1 MNFQHPLNSKQPNVG
16 TTIFAVMTGLANQH
30 GAVNL
35 AQGFPNVEVDPALI
49 SLVDKHSREG
59 KNQYAPMPGLPIL
72 KEKIAAKIEELYGA
86 KYHPINEILIT
97 AGATQAI
104 YASVSAI
111 VFPGDEV
118 IVIEP
123 AYDCYEPAIKLNGG
137 VPVRTQLTK
146 EFKVDWSD
154 IKSKISAKTRAIM
167 INTPHNPTGSILR
180 AEDLQTLE
188 KIVKDTNIIII
199 SDEVYEHLVFDGERH
214 ESVCRYPALAERSIV
229 MYSFGK
235 TYHVTGWRMGYCV
248 APENIMKEIV
258 KCHQFQT
265 YCIHTPSQYAIAD
278 YLDNKEKYLELN
290 NFFQQKRDY
299 FLSLVKQTKFKV
311 LPCEGTYFQLLSYA
325 HLSDENDREYANRLT
340 IDYKIAS
347 IPISVFYHNFRDD
360 KILRF
365 CFAKTNETLDKG
377 VEGLMKVK

>member
-1 MNFQHPLNSKQPNVG
+1 MNYTHSLQSKQPNVG

-35 AQGFPNVEVDPALI
+35 AQGFPNFDVDPAYI

-59 KNQYAPMPGLPIL
+59 KNQYAPMPGLPVL
-72 KEKIAAKIEELYGA
+72 REKIAAKIEELYGA
-86 KYHPINEILIT
+86 KYHPMNEVLIT

-104 YASVSAI
+104 YAALSAI

-123 AYDCYEPAIKLNGG
+123 AYDCYEPGIKLNGG

-146 EFKVDWSD
+146 DFKVNWEDV
-154 IKSKISAKTRAIM
+154 KQKISFKTRAIM
-167 INTPHNPTGSILR
+167 INTPHNPTGSVLLK
-180 AEDLQTLE
+180 EDMIALE
-188 KIVKDTNIIII
+188 KLVRDTNIIII
-199 SDEVYEHLVFDGERH
+199 SDEVYEHLIFDGEQH
-214 ESVCRYPALAERSIV
+214 QSVCRYPALADRSIV

-235 TYHVTGWRMGYCV
+235 TYHVTGWRLGYCV
-248 APENIMKEIV
+248 APESIMKEIV
-258 KCHQFQT
+258 KCHQFQS
-265 YCIHTPSQYAIAD
+265 YCIHTPVQYAVTD
-278 YLDNKEKYLELN
+278 YMDNKEKYLELN
-290 NFFQQKRDY
+290 SFFQQKRDY
-299 FLSLVKQTKFKV
+299 FLSLVKQTKFKA
-311 LPCEGTYFQLLSYA
+311 LPCAGTYFQLLSFA
-325 HLSDENDREYANRLT
+325 HLSDESDREYANRLT

-365 CFAKTNETLDKG
+365 CFAKTDETLEKG
-377 VEGLMKVK
+377 VEGLIKVK

>member
-1 MNFQHPLNSKQPNVG
+1 MNFQHTLQSKQPNVG

-35 AQGFPNVEVDPALI
+35 AQGFPNFDVDPALI
-49 SLVDKHSREG
+49 ALVDKHSREG

-72 KEKIAAKIEELYGA
+72 KEKIATKIETLYGA
-86 KYHPINEILIT
+86 KYHPINEILVT

-104 YASVSAI
+104 YAAVSAI

-118 IVIEP
+118 IVVEP

-137 VPVRTQLTK
+137 IPVRTQLNQ
-146 EFKVDWSD
+146 EFKVDWHD
-154 IKSKISAKTRAIM
+154 IKSKISSRTRAIM

-180 AEDLQTLE
+180 KEDLLALE
-188 KIVKDTNIIII
+188 QLVKDTNIIII
-199 SDEVYEHLVFDGERH
+199 SDEVYEHLIFDGEQH
-214 ESVCRYPALAERSIV
+214 ESVCRYPSLAERSIV

-290 NFFQQKRDY
+290 NLFQQKRDY
-299 FLSLVKQTKFKV
+299 FLSLIKETKFKP
-311 LPCEGTYFQLLSYA
+311 LPCSGTYFQLLSYA
-325 HLSDENDREYANRLT
+325 HLTDEGDREYANRLT

-365 CFAKTNETLDKG
+365 CFAKTNETLEKG

>member
-1 MNFQHPLNSKQPNVG
+1 MNFNYPLSSKQPNVG

-35 AQGFPNVEVDPALI
+35 AQGFPNIDVDPKLI

-137 VPVRTQLTK
+137 VPVRTQLTID
-146 EFKVDWSD
+146 FKVDWQD
-154 IKSKISAKTRAIM
+154 VKSKITSKTRAIM

-180 AEDLQTLE
+180 TNDLQTLE

-214 ESVCRYPALAERSIV
+214 ESVCRYPRLAERSIV

-235 TYHVTGWRMGYCV
+235 TYHVTGWRLGYCV

-265 YCIHTPSQYAIAD
+265 YCIHTPVQYATAD
-278 YLDNKEKYLELN
+278 YMDNKEKYLELN
-290 NFFQQKRDY
+290 DFFQQKRDY
-299 FLSLVKQTKFKV
+299 FLSLVKQTNFKP

-325 HLSDENDREYANRLT
+325 HLSEEGDRDFAHRLT
-340 IDYKIAS
+340 VDYKIAS

-365 CFAKTNETLDKG
+365 CFAKTNETLEKG
-377 VEGLMKVK
+377 VEGLIKVK

>member
-1 MNFQHPLNSKQPNVG
+1 MNFNYPLSSKQPNVG

-35 AQGFPNVEVDPALI
+35 AQGFPNIDVDSKLI

-137 VPVRTQLTK
+137 VPVRTQLTID
-146 EFKVDWSD
+146 FKVDWQD
-154 IKSKISAKTRAIM
+154 VKSKITSKTRAIM

-180 AEDLQTLE
+180 ANDLQTLE

-214 ESVCRYPALAERSIV
+214 ESVCRYPRLAERSIV

-235 TYHVTGWRMGYCV
+235 TYHVTGWRLGYCV

-265 YCIHTPSQYAIAD
+265 YCIHTPVQYGTAD
-278 YLDNKEKYLELN
+278 YMDNKEKYLELN
-290 NFFQQKRDY
+290 DFFQQKRDY
-299 FLSLVKQTKFKV
+299 FLSLVKQTNFKP

-325 HLSDENDREYANRLT
+325 HLSEEGDRDFAHRLT
-340 IDYKIAS
+340 VDYKIAS

-365 CFAKTNETLDKG
+365 CFAKTNETLEKG
-377 VEGLMKVK
+377 VEGLIKVK

>member
-1 MNFQHPLNSKQPNVG
+1 MNFQYPLNSKQPNVG

-59 KNQYAPMPGLPIL
+59 KNQYAPMQGLPVL

-86 KYHPINEILIT
+86 KYHPITEILIT

-118 IVIEP
+118 IVVEP

-137 VPVRTQLTK
+137 IAVRTQLTK
-146 EFKVDWSD
+146 EFKVDWAD
-154 IKSKISAKTRAIM
+154 IKNKISTKTRAIM

-188 KIVKDTNIIII
+188 KIVHNTNIIII

-265 YCIHTPSQYAIAD
+265 YCIHTPAQYAIAD
-278 YLDNKEKYLELN
+278 YLDNKDKYLELN
-290 NFFQQKRDY
+290 DFFQQKRDY
-299 FLSLVKQTKFKV
+299 FLSLVKQTKFKA

-325 HLSDENDREYANRLT
+325 HISDENDREYANRLT

-365 CFAKTNETLDKG
+365 CFAKTNDTLEKG

>member
-104 YASVSAI
+104 YAAVSAI

-137 VPVRTQLTK
+137 VAVRTQLTQ

-258 KCHQFQT
+258 KRHQFQT

-299 FLSLVKQTKFKV
+299 FLSLVKQTKFIV

-365 CFAKTNETLDKG
+365 CFAKTNETLEKG

>member
-1 MNFQHPLNSKQPNVG
+1 MNFQYPLNSKQPNVG

-146 EFKVDWSD
+146 EFKVDWLD
-154 IKSKISAKTRAIM
+154 IKSKINAQTRAIM

-188 KIVKDTNIIII
+188 KIVHNTNIIII
-199 SDEVYEHLVFDGERH
+199 SDEVYEHLVFDGDRH
-214 ESVCRYPALAERSIV
+214 ESVCRYPALALRSIV

-299 FLSLVKQTKFKV
+299 FLSLVKQTKFKS

-365 CFAKTNETLDKG
+365 CFAKTNDTLEKA
-377 VEGLMKVK
+377 VEGLIKVK

>member
-146 EFKVDWSD
+146 EFKVDWLD

-290 NFFQQKRDY
+290 NFFQEKRDY

-311 LPCEGTYFQLLSYA
+311 LPCEGTYFQLLSYV

-365 CFAKTNETLDKG
+365 CFAKTNETLEKG

>member
-1 MNFQHPLNSKQPNVG
+1 MNFNYPLSSKQPNVG

-35 AQGFPNVEVDPALI
+35 AQGFPNIDVDPKLI

-59 KNQYAPMPGLPIL
+59 KNQYAPMPGLPVL

-137 VPVRTQLTK
+137 VPVRTQLTID
-146 EFKVDWSD
+146 FKVDWQD
-154 IKSKISAKTRAIM
+154 VKSKITSKTRAIM

-180 AEDLQTLE
+180 KEDLLKLE
-188 KIVKDTNIIII
+188 SIVKDTNIIVI

-214 ESVCRYPALAERSIV
+214 ESVCRYPRLAERSIV

-235 TYHVTGWRMGYCV
+235 TYHVTGWRLGYCV

-265 YCIHTPSQYAIAD
+265 YCIHTPVQYATAD
-278 YLDNKEKYLELN
+278 YMDNKEKYLELN
-290 NFFQQKRDY
+290 DFFQQKRDY
-299 FLSLVKQTKFKV
+299 FLSLIKQTKFKA

-325 HLSDENDREYANRLT
+325 HLSEEGDRDFAHRLT

-365 CFAKTNETLDKG
+365 CFAKTNETLEKG
-377 VEGLMKVK
+377 VEGLLKVK